1 MNADPQVMAH
11 FPAPLS
17 RTESD
22 ALAMRCQNLIKTLGW
37 GFWATEIT
45 ATGEFIGFV
54 GLNQPVAGLPFSPCT
69 EIGWRLAR
77 PFWQQGYASEAARA
91 ALAFA
96 FNDLALDEVVS
107 FTSLGNQRSQAVM
120 ARLGMQRAPKHF
132 QHPALPPAHP
142 LREHCLYRLAK
153 NDWRANCTTSSS
165 LKETT

>member
-1 MNADPQVMAH
+1 MVGVKLLVGPHDCHQIFRFTQIDNIVDIARQHMNGLNPAAADLK
-11 FPAPLS
+11 FDL
-17 RTESD
+17 
-22 ALAMRCQNLIKTLGW
+22 
-37 GFWATEIT
+37 
-45 ATGEFIGFV
+45 FIGADLTF
-54 GLNQPVAGLPFSPCT
+54 LNQPVSGHDHEEFPL
-69 EIGWRLAR
+69 
-77 PFWQQGYASEAARA
+77 FWQQGYASEAARA

-120 ARLGMQRAPKHF
+120 ARLGMQRAPEHF

-153 NDWRANCTTSSS
+153 NDRRANCTTSSS